1 MTVYPAHLLMLSIFQ
16 ISSLVFLAFAI
27 DMLRS
32 PNSYISTSDTILNGT
47 TKAVSDPPT
56 ESTAINRTSE
66 GDIEVLK
73 MVDTVGENAVMC
85 ESDF

>member
-1 MTVYPAHLLMLSIFQ
+1 MTVYPASLFMLSIFQ
-16 ISSLVFLAFAI
+16 ISSLVFLAFSI

-47 TKAVSDPPT
+47 TKTASAPPT
-56 ESTAINRTSE
+56 ETTATNRTSE
-66 GDIEVLK
+66 GDIEVLR

-85 ESDF
+85 KSHF